1 MQGRRLGYAYAMNAA
16 RNAPAVLFAL
26 AALAVFTACG
36 DATPTP
42 PPAPTDTP
50 QPTPTATAT
59 APTGEPA
66 PTATAPAGERG
77 PTATPLPAG
86 DSPATAAQGAA
97 SQTPTAA
104 PPAPTDPP
112 STPTPFSRSTGEV
125 DGVRFVVGTGSEAT
139 FSVDEELARVT
150 VPNYEAVMRT
160 DELSGEVRLD
170 GGDSLIEVG
179 LHGMTSD
186 EPFRDRYVRSRM
198 FPNQP
203 AAEVAFGDLTPLP
216 DGFADGDAA
225 TADVTGTLR
234 INGMEVPL
242 TFAVEAR
249 DDGDVVY
256 VVGRSSFTWDDIG
269 EPVPT
274 ARSVVSVGDEVRV
287 EVLLTLTPTPG

>member
-77 PTATPLPAG
+77 PTATPLSAG
-86 DSPATAAQGAA
+86 D
-97 SQTPTAA
+97 TPTAPT
-104 PPAPTDPP
+104 PPDSP
-112 STPTPFSRSTGEV
+112 STPAPFSRSTGEV
-125 DGVRFVVGTGSEAT
+125 DGVRFVVGADSEAT
-139 FSVDEELARVT
+139 FSVDEELVRVT

-170 GGDSLIEVG
+170 GGDSLITVG

-186 EPFRDRYVRSRM
+186 EEFRDRYVRSRM

-216 DGFADGDAA
+216 DGFADGDTA

-234 INGMEVPL
+234 INGMDVPL

-287 EVLLTLTPTPG
+287 EVLLALTPTPG

>member
-1 MQGRRLGYAYAMNAA
+1 MNAA
-16 RNAPAVLFAL
+16 RNAPALLFAL
-26 AALAVFTACG
+26 AALVAFAACG

-42 PPAPTDTP
+42 APAPTDTP
-50 QPTPTATAT
+50 QV
-59 APTGEPA
+59 EQPA
-66 PTATAPAGERG
+66 PTATAPAGE
-77 PTATPLPAG
+77 
-86 DSPATAAQGAA
+86 
-97 SQTPTAA
+97 
-104 PPAPTDPP
+104 PAPT
-112 STPTPFSRSTGEV
+112 

-170 GGDSLIEVG
+170 GGDSLITVG

-203 AAEVAFGDLTPLP
+203 TAEVAFGDLTPLP
-216 DGFADGDAA
+216 DGFADGDTA
-225 TADVTGTLR
+225 TADVAGTLR
-234 INGMEVPL
+234 INGMDVPL

-249 DDGDVVY
+249 DDGDRVHVL
-256 VVGRSSFTWDDIG
+256 GRSSFTWDDIG

-287 EVLLTLTPTPG
+287 EVLLALTPTPG

>member
-1 MQGRRLGYAYAMNAA
+1 MNAA

-26 AALAVFTACG
+26 AALAVFAACG
-36 DATPTP
+36 GATPTP

-50 QPTPTATAT
+50 QVEQPVPTAT

-66 PTATAPAGERG
+66 PTRG

-86 DSPATAAQGAA
+86 DTPTAAAQGAA

-112 STPTPFSRSTGEV
+112 ATPAPFSRSAGEV

-170 GGDSLIEVG
+170 GGDSLITVG

-216 DGFADGDAA
+216 DGFADGETA

-234 INGMEVPL
+234 INGMDVPL

-249 DDGDVVY
+249 DDGDRVHVL
-256 VVGRSSFTWDDIG
+256 GRSSFTWDDIG

-287 EVLLTLTPTPG
+287 EVLLALMPTPG

>member
-1 MQGRRLGYAYAMNAA
+1 MNAA
-16 RNAPAVLFAL
+16 RDAPAVLLAL
-26 AALAVFTACG
+26 AALAVFAACG
-36 DATPTP
+36 GATPTP
-42 PPAPTDTP
+42 APAPTDTP
-50 QPTPTATAT
+50 QVEQPAPTATAT
-59 APTGEPA
+59 APAGEPA
-66 PTATAPAGERG
+66 PTRG

-86 DSPATAAQGAA
+86 DTPTAAAQGAA
-97 SQTPTAA
+97 SQTPTA
-104 PPAPTDPP
+104 PATTTDSPA
-112 STPTPFSRSTGEV
+112 TPAPFSRSTGEV

-170 GGDSLIEVG
+170 GGDSLITVG
-179 LHGMTSD
+179 LQGMTSD

-203 AAEVAFGDLTPLP
+203 TAEVAFGDLTPLP
-216 DGFADGDAA
+216 DGFADGDE
-225 TADVTGTLR
+225 TTSEVQGTLR

-242 TFAVEAR
+242 TFAVTAR
-249 DDGDVVY
+249 DDGDRVHA
-256 VVGRSSFTWDDIG
+256 VGRSSFTWDDIG

-287 EVLLTLTPTPG
+287 EVLLALTPTPG

>member
-1 MQGRRLGYAYAMNAA
+1 MRVRRLGYAYAMNAA

-26 AALAVFTACG
+26 AALAVFAACG

-50 QPTPTATAT
+50 QV
-59 APTGEPA
+59 EQPA
-66 PTATAPAGERG
+66 PTATAPVGEPAPTRG
-77 PTATPLPAG
+77 PTATPLPVG
-86 DSPATAAQGAA
+86 DTPTTAAQGAA
-97 SQTPTAA
+97 SPTPAA
-104 PPAPTDPP
+104 PPPPDAPA
-112 STPTPFSRSTGEV
+112 TPAPFSRSTGEM
-125 DGVRFVVGTGSEAT
+125 DGIRFVVGAGSEAT

-170 GGDSLIEVG
+170 GGDSLITVG
-179 LHGMTSD
+179 LQGMTSD

-203 AAEVAFGDLTPLP
+203 TAEVAFGDLTPLP
-216 DGFADGDAA
+216 DGFADGNE
-225 TADVTGTLR
+225 TTSEVQGTLR

-242 TFAVEAR
+242 TFEVTAR
-249 DDGDVVY
+249 DDGDRVHVL
-256 VVGRSSFTWDDIG
+256 GRSSFTWDDIG

-287 EVLLTLTPTPG
+287 EVLLALTPTPG

>member
-1 MQGRRLGYAYAMNAA
+1 MNAA

-26 AALAVFTACG
+26 AALTAFAACG

-42 PPAPTDTP
+42 APAPTNTP
-50 QPTPTATAT
+50 QVEQPAPTATAT
-59 APTGEPA
+59 ASAGEPT
-66 PTATAPAGERG
+66 PTRG

-86 DSPATAAQGAA
+86 DTAAAQGAA
-97 SQTPTAA
+97 SQTPAA
-104 PPAPTDPP
+104 PAPTDSPA
-112 STPTPFSRSTGEV
+112 TPAPFSRSTGEV
-125 DGVRFVVGTGSEAT
+125 DGIRFVVGAGSEAT

-170 GGDSLIEVG
+170 GGDSLITVG

-216 DGFADGDAA
+216 DGFADGETA

-234 INGMEVPL
+234 INGMDVPL

-249 DDGDVVY
+249 DDGDRVHVL
-256 VVGRSSFTWDDIG
+256 GRSSFTWDDIG

-287 EVLLTLTPTPG
+287 EVLLALTPTPG

>member
-1 MQGRRLGYAYAMNAA
+1 MNAV

-26 AALAVFTACG
+26 AALAVFAACG

-50 QPTPTATAT
+50 RVEQPAPTATAT
-59 APTGEPA
+59 APAGEPA
-66 PTATAPAGERG
+66 PTRG
-77 PTATPLPAG
+77 PTATPLPA
-86 DSPATAAQGAA
+86 DDTPTAAAQGAA
-97 SQTPTAA
+97 RPTPTT
-104 PPAPTDPP
+104 PPPPTDSPA
-112 STPTPFSRSTGEV
+112 TPAPFSRSTGEV
-125 DGVRFVVGTGSEAT
+125 DGVRFVVGAGSRAT

-216 DGFADGDAA
+216 DGFADGETA

-234 INGMEVPL
+234 INGMDVPL

-287 EVLLTLTPTPG
+287 EVLLALTPTPG

>member
-1 MQGRRLGYAYAMNAA
+1 MNAA

-26 AALAVFTACG
+26 VALAVFAACG
-36 DATPTP
+36 SATPTP

-50 QPTPTATAT
+50 RIEQ
-59 APTGEPA
+59 PA
-66 PTATAPAGERG
+66 PTAIATAPAGEPAPTRG
-77 PTATPLPAG
+77 STATPLPVG
-86 DSPATAAQGAA
+86 DTPTAAAQGAA
-97 SQTPTAA
+97 SPTPAA
-104 PPAPTDPP
+104 PTPTDPP
-112 STPTPFSRSTGEV
+112 ATPAPFSRSTGEV
-125 DGVRFVVGTGSEAT
+125 DGVRFVVGAGSEAT

-170 GGDSLIEVG
+170 GGDSLIMVG
-179 LHGMTSD
+179 LHGMTRD

-203 AAEVAFGDLTPLP
+203 TAEVAFGDLTPLP
-216 DGFADGDAA
+216 DGFADGNE
-225 TADVTGTLR
+225 TTSEVQGTLR

-242 TFAVEAR
+242 TFEVTAR
-249 DDGDVVY
+249 DDGDRVHVL
-256 VVGRSSFTWDDIG
+256 GRSSFTWDDIG

-287 EVLLTLTPTPG
+287 KVLLALTPTPG

>member
-1 MQGRRLGYAYAMNAA
+1 MNAA

-26 AALAVFTACG
+26 AALAFFVACG

-42 PPAPTDTP
+42 APAPTDTP
-50 QPTPTATAT
+50 QPAPTATAT
-59 APTGEPA
+59 APAGEPA
-66 PTATAPAGERG
+66 PTGG
-77 PTATPLPAG
+77 PTATPLPA
-86 DSPATAAQGAA
+86 DDTPAAAAQGAA

-104 PPAPTDPP
+104 TPAPTAPP
-112 STPTPFSRSTGEV
+112 ATPAPFSRSTGEV

-170 GGDSLIEVG
+170 GGDSLITVG
-179 LHGMTSD
+179 LQGMTSD

-216 DGFADGDAA
+216 DGFADGETA
-225 TADVTGTLR
+225 TADVTGKLR

-242 TFAVEAR
+242 TFEVTAR
-249 DDGDVVY
+249 DDGDRVHVL
-256 VVGRSSFTWDDIG
+256 GRSSFTWDDIG

-287 EVLLTLTPTPG
+287 KVLLALTPTPG

>member
-1 MQGRRLGYAYAMNAA
+1 MGYAYAMNAA

-26 AALAVFTACG
+26 AALAVFAACG
-36 DATPTP
+36 GATPTP

-50 QPTPTATAT
+50 QVEQPAPTATAT
-59 APTGEPA
+59 APAGEPA
-66 PTATAPAGERG
+66 PTRG

-86 DSPATAAQGAA
+86 DPPTAAAQGAA
-97 SQTPTAA
+97 SQTPTAT
-104 PPAPTDPP
+104 PTDLPA
-112 STPTPFSRSTGEV
+112 TPAPFSRSTGEV
-125 DGVRFVVGTGSEAT
+125 GGVRCAVGTGSEAT

-160 DELSGEVRLD
+160 DEISGEVRLD

-198 FPNQP
+198 FPNQS

-216 DGFADGDAA
+216 DGFADGDTA

-234 INGMEVPL
+234 INGMDVPL

-287 EVLLTLTPTPG
+287 EVLLALTPTPG

>member
-1 MQGRRLGYAYAMNAA
+1 MRVRRLGYAYAMNAA
-16 RNAPAVLFAL
+16 RNAPAVLFTL
-26 AALAVFTACG
+26 AALAVFAACG
-36 DATPTP
+36 GATPTP

-50 QPTPTATAT
+50 RIEQPAPTATAT
-59 APTGEPA
+59 APAGEPA
-66 PTATAPAGERG
+66 PTCG

-86 DSPATAAQGAA
+86 DPPTAAAQGAA

-104 PPAPTDPP
+104 PPAPTDLPA
-112 STPTPFSRSTGEV
+112 TPAPFSRSTGEV

-203 AAEVAFGDLTPLP
+203 AAAVAFGDLTPLP
-216 DGFADGDAA
+216 DGFADGDTA
-225 TADVTGTLR
+225 TAEVEGKLR

-249 DDGDVVY
+249 DDGDIVY

-287 EVLLTLTPTPG
+287 EVLLALTPTPG

>member
-1 MQGRRLGYAYAMNAA
+1 MQDRRLGYAYAMNAA
-16 RNAPAVLFAL
+16 RNAPALLFAL
-26 AALAVFTACG
+26 AALVAFAACG

-42 PPAPTDTP
+42 APAPTDTP

-86 DSPATAAQGAA
+86 DTPAAAAQGAA
-97 SQTPTAA
+97 SPTPTA
-104 PPAPTDPP
+104 PSPTDSPA
-112 STPTPFSRSTGEV
+112 TPAPFSRSTGEV
-125 DGVRFVVGTGSEAT
+125 DGIRFVVGTGSEAT

-160 DELSGEVRLD
+160 DELSGEIRLD
-170 GGDSLIEVG
+170 GGDSLITVG

-216 DGFADGDAA
+216 DGFADGETA

-234 INGMEVPL
+234 INGMDVPL
-242 TFAVEAR
+242 TFEVEAR

-287 EVLLTLTPTPG
+287 EVLLALTPTPG

>member
-1 MQGRRLGYAYAMNAA
+1 MNAA

-26 AALAVFTACG
+26 AALAVFAACG
-36 DATPTP
+36 DSTPTP
-42 PPAPTDTP
+42 APAPTDAP
-50 QPTPTATAT
+50 QLAPTATAT
-59 APTGEPA
+59 A
-66 PTATAPAGERG
+66 PTATAPAGEPAPTAG

-86 DSPATAAQGAA
+86 DTPTAAAQGAA
-97 SQTPTAA
+97 SPTPTT
-104 PPAPTDPP
+104 PPPTDSPA
-112 STPTPFSRSTGEV
+112 TPAPFSRSTGEV
-125 DGVRFVVGTGSEAT
+125 DGIRFVVGAGSEAT

-186 EPFRDRYVRSRM
+186 EEFRDRYVRSRM

-216 DGFADGDAA
+216 DGFADGDE
-225 TADVTGTLR
+225 TTSEVQGTLR
-234 INGMEVPL
+234 INGLDVSL
-242 TFAVEAR
+242 TFAVTAR
-249 DDGDVVY
+249 DDGDRVHVL
-256 VVGRSSFTWDDIG
+256 GRSSFTWDDIG

-287 EVLLTLTPTPG
+287 EVLLALTPTPG

>member
-1 MQGRRLGYAYAMNAA
+1 MNAA

-26 AALAVFTACG
+26 AALAAFAACG

-50 QPTPTATAT
+50 QV
-59 APTGEPA
+59 EQPA
-66 PTATAPAGERG
+66 PTSTAPAGEPDPTRG

-86 DSPATAAQGAA
+86 DTPATAAQGAA
-97 SQTPTAA
+97 RPTA
-104 PPAPTDPP
+104 TDPP
-112 STPTPFSRSTGEV
+112 ATPAPFSRSTGEV

-170 GGDSLIEVG
+170 GGDSLIMVG

-216 DGFADGDAA
+216 DGFADGDTA

-287 EVLLTLTPTPG
+287 EVLLELTPTPG

>member
-1 MQGRRLGYAYAMNAA
+1 MNAA

-26 AALAVFTACG
+26 AALAVFAACG
-36 DATPTP
+36 DSTPTP
-42 PPAPTDTP
+42 APAPTDAP
-50 QPTPTATAT
+50 QLAPTATAT
-59 APTGEPA
+59 A
-66 PTATAPAGERG
+66 PTATAPAGEPAPTAG

-86 DSPATAAQGAA
+86 DTPTAAAQGAA
-97 SQTPTAA
+97 SPTPT
-104 PPAPTDPP
+104 PPPTDSPA
-112 STPTPFSRSTGEV
+112 TPAPFSRSTGEV
-125 DGVRFVVGTGSEAT
+125 DGVRFVVGTGSRAT

-186 EPFRDRYVRSRM
+186 EEFRDRYVRSRM

-216 DGFADGDAA
+216 DGFADGDE
-225 TADVTGTLR
+225 TTSEVQGTLR
-234 INGMEVPL
+234 INGLDVSL
-242 TFAVEAR
+242 TFAVTAR
-249 DDGDVVY
+249 DDGDRVHVL
-256 VVGRSSFTWDDIG
+256 GRSSFTWDDIG

-287 EVLLTLTPTPG
+287 KVLLALTPTPG

>member
-1 MQGRRLGYAYAMNAA
+1 MNAA

-26 AALAVFTACG
+26 AVLAVFAACG
-36 DATPTP
+36 GATPTP

-50 QPTPTATAT
+50 QVEQPTAPA
-59 APTGEPA
+59 GEPA
-66 PTATAPAGERG
+66 PTATAPTRG
-77 PTATPLPAG
+77 PTATPLSAG
-86 DSPATAAQGAA
+86 DTPATAAQGAA
-97 SQTPTAA
+97 SQTPTA
-104 PPAPTDPP
+104 PPTDPP
-112 STPTPFSRSTGEV
+112 ATPTPFSRSTGEV

-170 GGDSLIEVG
+170 GGDSLVTVG
-179 LHGMTSD
+179 LQGMTSD

-216 DGFADGDAA
+216 DGFADGETA

-234 INGMEVPL
+234 INGMDVPL

-249 DDGDVVY
+249 DDGNRVHVL
-256 VVGRSSFTWDDIG
+256 GRSSFTWGDIG

-287 EVLLTLTPTPG
+287 EVLLALTPTPG